1 MTYLDTHVVVWLYQ
15 KSLERLSQISREHI
29 EKDDIAISPM
39 VTLEVEYLFEVEKI
53 KEHSHVIIHY
63 LAERIGL
70 QVCSQP
76 FQDVMKTAVAIKWT
90 RDPFDR
96 VITGQALNRNAILIT
111 KDATILKNYQHA
123 VW

>member
-15 KSLERLSQISREHI
+15 KTLERLSQRSREHI
-29 EKDDIAISPM
+29 EKDDIVISPM
-39 VTLEVEYLFEVEKI
+39 VVLEIEYLFEVEKI
-53 KEHSHVIIHY
+53 SERSQIIIGY

-70 QVCSQP
+70 RICDQP
-76 FQDVMKTAVAIKWT
+76 FQDVMKNAVGIKWT

-96 VITGQALNRNAILIT
+96 LITAQALSRNAILIS
-111 KDATILKNYQHA
+111 KDASIQKNYQHA